1 LITSNPRTRPAPR
14 FVGSVTERHTVTS
27 VAFIGLGKMG
37 VGMAQ
42 CLLNAGHDLRVYNRT
57 KSKTTILKEAGAR
70 VCDTAWDACAGADV
84 VIAMTA
90 DDASSRTVWLGA
102 DGVLAAQLA
111 PRAFAI
117 ECSTLSYDWVIE
129 LSAEAEARDLRY
141 IDAPVTGLPEHAA
154 AGALTLL
161 VGADPTDLDSARPL
175 LGAISQRILR
185 FGGVGSGTAYKL
197 IINMI
202 GAVQIAS
209 VAEGLAIAERAGIDL
224 AVVAEAIAT
233 SQAASPQVVRN
244 ANRMIAS
251 DHEQNVVFTPVLLL
265 KDVDYALKFARR
277 LGIGSPFGRLA
288 ASQLRRL
295 CDLGHSHANE
305 SKIIEV
311 ARLQTPEASTDE
323 AG

>member
-1 LITSNPRTRPAPR
+1 M
-14 FVGSVTERHTVTS
+14 TS

-42 CLLNAGHDLRVYNRT
+42 RLLNAGHDLRVYNRT
-57 KSKTTILKEAGAR
+57 RSKTTILKEAGAR

-117 ECSTLSYDWVIE
+117 ECSTLSYDWVME
-129 LSAEAEARDLRY
+129 LSAEAQARDLRY

-154 AGALTLL
+154 EGTLTLL
-161 VGADPTDLDSARPL
+161 VGADSTDLDSARPL

-209 VAEGLAIAERAGIDL
+209 VAEGLSIAERAGIDL

-244 ANRMIAS
+244 ANRMVAN
-251 DHEQNVVFTPVLLL
+251 DHEQNVVFTPVLRL

-295 CDLGHSHANE
+295 CDLGHTRANE

-311 ARLQTPEASTDE
+311 ARLQTP
-323 AG
+323 